1 MATSSEWPFAPSSS
15 DWLSVPALGR
25 LGLACLLVACA
36 GRSERLDA
44 RDRDG
49 QAGGG
54 GGRGVDSPVCGTT
67 GGRASVGFEI
77 RFEDRSQRITYLVE
91 RDDGSLIAHR
101 SGKLLRI
108 ELDGSVSEL
117 ALAPALEAA
126 LSNGEAVE
134 LAPRG
139 QAALVS
145 VSTSERLVF
154 DLYQA
159 SLLSSFHAPNE
170 LDILGSEFSAS
181 GNLIVTTYGELGLD
195 RQYPYE
201 VDVRAL
207 DGSVRA
213 TSPYRGDRNP
223 RVPASDDR
231 IVWPPGSRSRTL
243 LVTAMDQTE
252 LYSVDVPS
260 EGGALRISDDGRVIG
275 MHLYGNEI
283 WHLIDGVL
291 LPPYLPDAAASEL
304 SLAPGGD
311 WTTFRHAAPARIH
324 LMESGQWRVGSAVAL
339 EFVDSG
345 DVSDHGDVV
354 LGGEAE
360 NGERRVLLLDAN
372 LELKFVCAAAPSASY
387 GPNVRFSHDG
397 RRVIALFDDRLSVF
411 GVH

>member
-1 MATSSEWPFAPSSS
+1 MHTRCLPKFA
-15 DWLSVPALGR
+15 R
-25 LGLACLLVACA
+25 LALACSLVACA
-36 GRSERLDA
+36 GRSERSDA

-54 GGRGVDSPVCGTT
+54 AGHGVDSTVCGTT
-67 GGRASVGFEI
+67 GGRASVGFEL

-91 RDDGSLIAHR
+91 RDDGSLIGYR
-101 SGKLLRI
+101 SGTLVRI

-117 ALAPALEAA
+117 QLAPELEAA
-126 LSNGEAVE
+126 LASGESVE
-134 LAPRG
+134 FAPRG
-139 QAALVS
+139 QAALVALS
-145 VSTSERLVF
+145 VSERLVF
-154 DLYQA
+154 DLYQPR
-159 SLLSSFHAPNE
+159 LLSSFRAPNE
-170 LDILGSEFSAS
+170 LDVLRSEFSAS
-181 GNLIVTTYGELGLD
+181 GNLVVTTYGELGLD
-195 RQYPYE
+195 RQYPSE

-231 IVWPPGSRSRTL
+231 IVWPPGSSNRTL
-243 LVTAMDQTE
+243 LVTSLDQTI

-304 SLAPGGD
+304 SLAPGGG

-324 LMESGQWRVGSAVAL
+324 LMESGQWRTGSAVAL
-339 EFVDSG
+339 EFVDSC
-345 DVSDHGDVV
+345 DVSDDGDVV
-354 LGGEAE
+354 VGGEAE
-360 NGERRVLLLDAN
+360 NGERRVLLLDSN
-372 LELKFVCAAAPSASY
+372 LELQFVCAAAPSASY

-411 GVH
+411 GVQ